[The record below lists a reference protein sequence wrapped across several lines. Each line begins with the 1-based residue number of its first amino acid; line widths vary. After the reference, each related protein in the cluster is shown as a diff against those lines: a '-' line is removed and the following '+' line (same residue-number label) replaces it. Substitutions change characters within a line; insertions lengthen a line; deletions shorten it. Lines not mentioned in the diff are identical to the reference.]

1 MNTEYRYA
9 FEKGS
14 KKYLCPEC
22 NRRRFVRYIDRE
34 ADKYLPEEYGRCDRE
49 INCGYFLNP
58 YENGYSKMIWK
69 KENNHITDWKPQI
82 QKPIAKPTRER
93 FFIPVEVFK
102 RTLSGY
108 EHNVFIQNLLSKVS
122 FPFEINDVEKVV
134 SLYQLGTIQ
143 KGYRA
148 GAVTFPFIDSKKNVR
163 AVQLK
168 QFDETNNTTGTDF
181 LHSIIEKFH
190 SKRNKP
196 LPQWIEA
203 YKKNELK
210 VSCLFGCHLL
220 SQYPYNPIALVEAP
234 KSAIYGALYF
244 GFPEQ
249 PTNFIWMAVYNLSS
263 LNLEKCKVL
272 KGRNV
277 YLFPDLSKDGKA
289 FELWSKKAAEIQ
301 KQLSGTYFH
310 VSDLLEQ
317 LAPTHDKV
325 EGKDIAD
332 YLIQQDWR
340 QFRNQECEKGE
351 KSEGQK
357 ETLFSQYIESL
368 TLEDGVWLSP
378 QGYPLTWDLFGND
391 ANEETKE
398 FIRRIEQNPQLIQK

>member
-1 MNTEYRYA
+1 
-9 FEKGS
+9 
-14 KKYLCPEC
+14 L
-22 NRRRFVRYIDRE
+22 VRYIDRE
-34 ADKYLPEEYGRCDRE
+34 TDKYLPEEYGRCDRE

-82 QKPIAKPTRER
+82 QKPIAKPKRER
-93 FFIPVEVFK
+93 FFIPLAVFK
-102 RTLSGY
+102 RTLLGY

-122 FPFEINDVEKVV
+122 FPFEIHDVEKVV

-148 GAVTFPFIDSKKNVR
+148 GAVSFPFLDTNGNVR

-168 QFDETNNTTGTDF
+168 QFDETNHTTGTDF
-181 LHSIIEKFH
+181 LHSIIEKH
-190 SKRNKP
+190 YTGTCKP
-196 LPQWIEA
+196 VPEWLEA
-203 YKKNELK
+203 YNKNETI
-210 VSCLFGCHLL
+210 VSCLFGSHLL
-220 SQYPYNPIALVEAP
+220 GKYPYNPIALVEAP
-234 KSAIYGALYF
+234 KGAVYGTLYF
-244 GFPEQ
+244 GFPDN
-249 PTNFIWMAVYNLSS
+249 PFKLLWLAVYNLSS
-263 LNLEKCKVL
+263 LNLERCKVL
-272 KGRNV
+272 EGRRV

-317 LAPTHDKV
+317 LAPLHDKV

-340 QFRNQECEKGE
+340 QFRNQESEKGE